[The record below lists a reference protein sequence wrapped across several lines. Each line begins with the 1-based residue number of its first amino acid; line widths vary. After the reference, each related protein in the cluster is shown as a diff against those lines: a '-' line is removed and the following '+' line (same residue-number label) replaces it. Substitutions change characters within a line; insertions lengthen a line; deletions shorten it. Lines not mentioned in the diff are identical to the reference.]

1 MCKISVL
8 GEKGQILNWN
18 LSFHALRR
26 GKDGGKS
33 KQKSMKEEQRTQIM
47 ESSPNGRKHRIE
59 TIYDTSL
66 RFIPHSLLA
75 PEGQKNCLSPNRT
88 SLSLPSTK
96 ILLSSVAS
104 HAHPSKNEHRVLQ
117 KFTTTTQHKAFQSL
131 FQRQPTWPKPRR
143 RPHPRRPPPR

>member
-1 MCKISVL
+1 MEES
-8 GEKGQILNWN
+8 
-18 LSFHALRR
+18 
-26 GKDGGKS
+26 S

-47 ESSPNGRKHRIE
+47 ESSPNGRKHSIE

-75 PEGQKNCLSPNRT
+75 PEGQKNSLSPNRT

-104 HAHPSKNEHRVLQ
+104 HAHPSK
-117 KFTTTTQHKAFQSL
+117 
-131 FQRQPTWPKPRR
+131 
-143 RPHPRRPPPR
+143 